1 MCIRDRDWNQLNL
14 EEVELDF
21 NKSSK
26 RMKMDEN
33 VMEID
38 LEINLEEIKT
48 KINKL
53 KGEVA
58 DIMHEINKLHFYL
71 YN

>member
-1 MCIRDRDWNQLNL
+1 MDWNQLNL